1 MKVNVFL
8 IKNSKNEIIFQTGVE
23 DSDTTVKPYFPK
35 KHLTEEEIDLIKND
49 KTIFSK
55 YSFLDEY
62 QNCNFGEMSVH
73 KIIGNTQLPSLSFE
87 LVQKELFWEDFL
99 DNNINY
105 DKALAALIAIRKD
118 TDEIIFAEGTDID
131 GYEYHQM
138 KLPISQF
145 SISDIENL
153 LQHDGFIEIDGE
165 FVDFKERECKDF
177 FNESLDYIYIRKE
190 YFYL

>member
-1 MKVNVFL
+1 MRL
-8 IKNSKNEIIFQTGVE
+8 I
-23 DSDTTVKPYFPK
+23 
-35 KHLTEEEIDLIKND
+35 H
-49 KTIFSK
+49 
-55 YSFLDEY
+55 
-62 QNCNFGEMSVH
+62 
-73 KIIGNTQLPSLSFE
+73 
-87 LVQKELFWEDFL
+87 VQKELSWEDFL

-105 DKALAALIAIRKD
+105 DKALAALIVTRKD

-138 KLPISQF
+138 KLPIA
-145 SISDIENL
+145 DIENL
-153 LQHDGFIEIDGE
+153 LKHDGFIEIDGD